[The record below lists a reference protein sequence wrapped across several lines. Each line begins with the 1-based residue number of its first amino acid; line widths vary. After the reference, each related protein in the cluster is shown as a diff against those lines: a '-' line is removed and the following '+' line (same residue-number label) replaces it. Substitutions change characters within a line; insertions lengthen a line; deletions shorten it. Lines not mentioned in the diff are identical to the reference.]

1 MLVSFQEL
9 PDTARVWIYQ
19 STKTFDAQTLPS
31 LKEDLQ
37 QFLIQWTAH
46 GQGLKAGFTIP
57 FNRFIVLGVDQQHA
71 QASGCSIDSS
81 VRFIREM
88 ESKYQTTLLDNSLIA
103 YNQNGQILMEPIF
116 GFKKLI
122 ASGQV
127 DANTI
132 VYNNLLTHKYD
143 FLSRWMTPAKDAWH
157 RKFFKENTV

>member
-1 MLVSFQEL
+1 MFVSFQEL
-9 PDTARVWIYQ
+9 PDTARIWIYQ
-19 STKTFDAQTLPS
+19 STKTFDAQALAS
-31 LKEDLQ
+31 VKDDIQ

-46 GQGLKAGFTIP
+46 GQGLKTGFTIP

-81 VRFIREM
+81 VRFIREI
-88 ESKYQTTLLDNSLIA
+88 ERKYQTTLLDNSLIA
-103 YNQNGQILMEPIF
+103 YNQNGQIQMEPIPA
-116 GFKKLI
+116 FKKLI

-132 VYNNLLTHKYD
+132 VYNNLLTYKYD